1 MATLTRPAFAPSALR
16 RDGFPST
23 KPSGESGWTLI
34 ELLIVLSII
43 VIMASMA
50 LVTYTQ
56 SIKAARESA
65 LHSDLFLMR
74 DSIDQY
80 YADKG
85 KYPDSL
91 QTLVSEGYLRTVPK
105 NPFDVNAEWITTP
118 APAIPGGAATDPG
131 IYDVKSGF
139 NGTGIDGTQYSDW

>member
-1 MATLTRPAFAPSALR
+1 MVPGFRGSGVPGSKAPG
-16 RDGFPST
+16 DG
-23 KPSGESGWTLI
+23 GWTLI

-56 SIKAARESA
+56 SVKAARESA

-74 DSIDQY
+74 DAIDQY

-91 QTLVSEGYLRTVPK
+91 QTLVSEGYIRTIPK

-118 APAIPGGAATDPG
+118 APAQPGGGATDPG

-139 NGTGIDGTQYSDW
+139 NGSGMDGTQYSDW